1 MRLIAADNLMDE
13 IKKDPAYD
21 LMLAMIDA
29 SIKGWV
35 RLYRISLEKDLNS
48 KQYFDLR
55 KETNFILHSPYME
68 LLGLDGRYILKTL
81 RERLVKEHDYK

>member
-1 MRLIAADNLMDE
+1 MTLMDE

-21 LMLAMIDA
+21 LMLAMIAA
-29 SIKGWV
+29 SVKRWV
-35 RLYRISLEKDLNS
+35 NLYRISLEKDLNIR
-48 KQYFDLR
+48 QYSDLR
-55 KETNFILHSPYME
+55 AETDFILNSTYME

>member
-1 MRLIAADNLMDE
+1 MDE

-29 SIKGWV
+29 SVKSWV
-35 RLYRISLEKDLNS
+35 RLYRISLEKDMNS

-55 KETNFILHSPYME
+55 KETNFILNSPYME

>member
-1 MRLIAADNLMDE
+1 MTLMDE

-21 LMLAMIDA
+21 LMIAMIDA
-29 SIKGWV
+29 SVKGWV

-81 RERLVKEHDYK
+81 RERLVKEHDYQ